1 MMRFSLDLPEEHAEP
16 VETEI
21 PARSKAII
29 IVIAFKSGEDTKL
42 VFGKRSAFAPKILR
56 SDSIFFKRISNES
69 RSFFVKSKLFI
80 TEAATPKP

>member
-29 IVIAFKSGEDTKL
+29 IVIAFKSGEETKL
-42 VFGKRSAFAPKILR
+42 VFGKRSDICPKNIKIRLY
-56 SDSIFFKRISNES
+56 IF
-69 RSFFVKSKLFI
+69 
-80 TEAATPKP
+80 

>member
-29 IVIAFKSGEDTKL
+29 IVIAFKLGEEIKL

-56 SDSIFFKRISNES
+56 SDFYIFKRISNES
-69 RSFFVKSKLFI
+69 RSFFVEI
-80 TEAATPKP
+80 QIIHH